1 MEESLPAPASTSN
14 TRTIKAQ
21 TIISIIIIIRVSS
34 IMITIM
40 NNAKQSTV
48 AYEKE
53 LPQQIQ
59 QIITITTKVIETVPE
74 DIIIII
80 IIIRSTTII

>member
-1 MEESLPAPASTSN
+1 M
-14 TRTIKAQ
+14 
-21 TIISIIIIIRVSS
+21 II
-34 IMITIM
+34 IM

-59 QIITITTKVIETVPE
+59 QIITIITTKVIETVPE
-74 DIIIII
+74 AIIIIT
-80 IIIRSTTII
+80 IIRSTIII